1 MTLLVNDTAL
11 RNAFRAGETAALTK
25 VYTEYARSLFAML
38 HKGFPVESGGK
49 RFMFRGYKEPWR
61 LENAVQE
68 IFARAF
74 TESARGAYDGL
85 RPYKNYLMTI
95 ARNYVVDGFRKD
107 LKERAVLDDLPE
119 YRMAELP
126 DSPHAEDPEAA
137 AITRRLKEE
146 TAKFTDGLDRD
157 DRALFDAR
165 FVEGRSV
172 ESCSEYLNISEY
184 RVKRDEKRIRKAFFV
199 FMRQRGFFEG
209 YNYLITSMVVLLLSG
224 AGLYNLLGG
233 VSG

>member
-1 MTLLVNDTAL
+1 
-11 RNAFRAGETAALTK
+11 
-25 VYTEYARSLFAML
+25 ML

-107 LKERAVLDDLPE
+107 LKERNILNDILE

-126 DSPHAEDPEAA
+126 DSPEAEDPETA

-146 TAKFTDGLDRD
+146 TAKFTAALDRD
-157 DRALFDAR
+157 DRALFDVR

-172 ESCSEYLNISEY
+172 ENCAKMLNISEY
-184 RVKRDEKRIRKAFFV
+184 RVKRDEKRIRKSFFV
-199 FMRQRGFFEG
+199 FMRRRGFFEG
-209 YNYLITSMVVLLLSG
+209 YSYLTTSVLVLLLFGTLGASG
-224 AGLYNLLGG
+224 TGLCDIFGRVTG
-233 VSG
+233 